1 MNSKVKTSRIEELN
15 KLKAA
20 NLKILLSDS
29 GLSISGSKSSL
40 IRRILDYEK
49 ETKVSS
55 FINLILQK
63 QGKGDASTKKQKRD
77 IKKVNGD
84 SLATEMKTKVSAYIL
99 FTFIETKK
107 K

>member
-15 KLKAA
+15 KLKVA

-29 GLSISGSKSSL
+29 GLSIKGSKSSL

-55 FINLILQK
+55 FINLIL
-63 QGKGDASTKKQKRD
+63 
-77 IKKVNGD
+77 
-84 SLATEMKTKVSAYIL
+84 
-99 FTFIETKK
+99 
-107 K
+107 